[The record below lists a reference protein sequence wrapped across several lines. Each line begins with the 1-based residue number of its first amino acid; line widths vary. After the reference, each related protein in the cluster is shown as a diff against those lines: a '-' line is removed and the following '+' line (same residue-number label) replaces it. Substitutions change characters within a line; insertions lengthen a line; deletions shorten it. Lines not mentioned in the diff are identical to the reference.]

1 MLDKRQLA
9 MLSTSESAK
18 KVVRRGSTLFY
29 FYHSLAMF
37 KIDDVG
43 AYQRST
49 CKGVSRKAT

>member
-18 KVVRRGSTLFY
+18 KEVRRGSTLFY

-37 KIDDVG
+37 KIDVG